1 MPIIMPGV
9 IAAPI
14 RKLEPHAG
22 HSITYMDTPVARLW
36 CFDCEV
42 TIEQEHQSESL
53 YCGCS
58 SWSEHDE
65 GQRLQQEERK
75 RGGISPD
82 ACVGCCIGDSA
93 PSMHSCIVHQ

>member
-1 MPIIMPGV
+1 MPGV

-22 HSITYMDTPVARLW
+22 HSITYMVAATPLLW

-42 TIEQEHQSESL
+42 VIEQEYQRTSL

-58 SWSEHDE
+58 DQAEHDE

-82 ACVGCCIGDSA
+82 ACVGCVIGDDG